1 MRLRQVVA
9 VVDSSDAGSQ
19 VAWRAARLAWSQ
31 GAALRLLA
39 LLDVPDRHP
48 AARHGP
54 SAPPVQA
61 RVALCRLADVIA
73 ASTGLHA
80 QVAVGL
86 DGDGDMALH
95 HHLRDASLV
104 VLPGAAAGSRRAGWW
119 RGCLAERV
127 LRATGAPVFL
137 VRRPAGVA
145 HRCALVAAG
154 PDIAGVAPL
163 LRAARWFCRPEALLA
178 CHVLDPAI
186 ARHLHAADLA
196 PLQVQSWLETAV
208 RRAERALGEQLAQ
221 AGMHAGQAR
230 VEQGDALGCLLRE
243 QQRRGASLLVVG
255 KPRRGHWADLLRP
268 ALGRRLAER
277 TACDMLWLPWPE
289 PSVHAARQRL
299 GWLDAAAP

>member
-9 VVDSSDAGSQ
+9 VVDSSDAGSHA
-19 VAWRAARLAWSQ
+19 AWRAARLAWSQ
-31 GAALRLLA
+31 GARLRLLA

-61 RVALCRLADVIA
+61 RVALCRLADAID
-73 ASTGLHA
+73 ASMGVRA
-80 QVAVGL
+80 EVVVGL
-86 DGDGDMALH
+86 EGDGDAALRR
-95 HHLRDASLV
+95 HLHGASVV
-104 VLPGAAAGSRRAGWW
+104 VLPGAAALPHRAGWW
-119 RGCLAERV
+119 RGGLAERV
-127 LRATGAPVFL
+127 LRETGAPVFL

-145 HRCALVAAG
+145 HRCAVVAAG

-163 LRAARWFCRPEALLA
+163 LSAARWFCRPEALLA

-186 ARHLHAADLA
+186 SRHLHAADLA
-196 PLQVQSWLETAV
+196 PLQVQSWLETAA

-221 AGMHAGQAR
+221 AGLHAGQAQ
-230 VEQGDALGCLLRE
+230 VVQGDALACLLRA
-243 QQRRGASLLVVG
+243 QQRHGASLLVVG

-299 GWLDAAAP
+299 GWLDAAAQ